1 MAGERGP
8 LQSLLLG
15 RIRTLLEIENDE
27 VCESLVESLTPKDEK
42 VVQPKNN
49 PYLSFFGDNYK
60 LRILESL
67 LKNEFSEE
75 SNTAISL
82 WITSKLSEL
91 ISQSTTTQSVA
102 TLETNNANSL
112 QLDNEFTTKLLNENE
127 KILAD
132 RLIPQAS
139 REIKKLLPED
149 NCSSWQELEQEFNK
163 FRRILLDLNYRYG
176 STISQLLGEE
186 DDILYCQIFEFLNIN
201 GLNTVA
207 IPTIDELGKYKGGYS
222 LVKKI
227 SQNNGLK
234 AVRKKYVPW
243 AMRKTA
249 EENPMG
255 KESESPTKFMVSRQ
269 DLMTR
274 II

>member
-1 MAGERGP
+1 M
-8 LQSLLLG
+8 
-15 RIRTLLEIENDE
+15 
-27 VCESLVESLTPKDEK
+27 
-42 VVQPKNN
+42 QPKNN
-49 PYLSFFGDNYK
+49 PYLSFFGDDFK

-163 FRRILLDLNYRYG
+163 FRRIL
-176 STISQLLGEE
+176 
-186 DDILYCQIFEFLNIN
+186 
-201 GLNTVA
+201 
-207 IPTIDELGKYKGGYS
+207 
-222 LVKKI
+222 
-227 SQNNGLK
+227 
-234 AVRKKYVPW
+234 
-243 AMRKTA
+243 
-249 EENPMG
+249 
-255 KESESPTKFMVSRQ
+255 
-269 DLMTR
+269 
-274 II
+274 